1 MYSTNIRI
9 STVII
14 ILAMFSLVASGLAQG
29 TYGPDGGWGRR
40 GMGHG
45 GGQMGPAGR
54 GERRLPSPEQ
64 VEGPATPAV
73 LQDLVDL
80 NPDQLQKY
88 TVRYNEHIAATRS
101 GRDSLRATVQTM
113 RAEFEDGD
121 PDSAREHAPI
131 AERLWKD
138 LSPKDEAFSKGLKD
152 LLTKEQLEQYKKWQ
166 KEQAPQDRRGG
177 RALGPPPGTDE
188 TGSI

>member
-54 GERRLPSPEQ
+54 GEQRLPSPEQ

-80 NPDQLQKY
+80 NPDQLQRY
-88 TVRYNEHIAATRS
+88 TARYNEHIAATRS
-101 GRDSLRATVQTM
+101 VRDSLRTAMQTM

-121 PDSAREHAPI
+121 RESAREHGPT

-152 LLTKEQLEQYKKWQ
+152 LLTKKQFEEYKKWQ
-166 KEQAPQDRRGG
+166 KEQAPAEHWGRR
-177 RALGPPPGTDE
+177 PPPGGDE
-188 TGSI
+188 TGRM